1 MFRKR
6 TAETARPIQPTQ
18 PERVTSV
25 LGSGTIWKGSLNGS
39 GGVRI
44 EGAFEGDIA
53 LRGLL
58 VVGATGRVTCPHL
71 RANVVIVAGAL
82 RGDITA
88 EKVEIR
94 ATGRVW
100 GDVVTAAFSTEEG
113 AFLRGQIRM
122 EDKVDIGV
130 TAITPAEAVFV
141 EEAPPAQ
148 PAEALEEKAEPTDN
162 ASEAAISEE

>member
-1 MFRKR
+1 
-6 TAETARPIQPTQ
+6 
-18 PERVTSV
+18 V
-25 LGSGTIWKGSLNGS
+25 LGSGTIWKGSLSGS

-71 RANVVIVAGAL
+71 RASVVIIAGAL

-94 ATGRVW
+94 ASGRVW

-130 TAITPAEAVFV
+130 AAVTPAEALFV
-141 EEAPPAQ
+141 EESPPAQ
-148 PAEALEEKAEPTDN
+148 PGEAAQEKAEKAKN
-162 ASEAAISEE
+162 ESEQLPGNR

>member
-6 TAETARPIQPTQ
+6 GESTPPANPPAPT
-18 PERVTSV
+18 ERITSV
-25 LGSGTIWKGSLNGS
+25 LGAGISWKGNLSGT

-44 EGAFEGDIA
+44 EGAFEGNIN

-58 VVGATGRVTCPHL
+58 VVGETGRVTCEHL
-71 RANVVIVAGAL
+71 RANVVIVAGAV

-100 GDVVTAAFSTEEG
+100 GNVVTAAFATEEG

-122 EDKVDIGV
+122 EEQV
-130 TAITPAEAVFV
+130 TVEEPEPP
-141 EEAPPAQ
+141 EEAPEVAESPAAQ
-148 PAEALEEKAEPTDN
+148 QD
-162 ASEAAISEE
+162 SETVQS

>member
-6 TAETARPIQPTQ
+6 NEEIARPIQPIQ
-18 PERVTSV
+18 SERVTSV
-25 LGSGTIWKGSLNGS
+25 LGSGTIWRGSLSGS

-44 EGAFEGDIA
+44 EGAYEGEIA

-71 RANVVIVAGAL
+71 RASVVIIAGAV

-130 TAITPAEAVFV
+130 AAVTPAEAVFV
-141 EEAPPAQ
+141 EEAPQQQ
-148 PAEALEEKAEPTDN
+148 PADATEGKVEEHGSDQ
-162 ASEAAISEE
+162 

>member
-6 TAETARPIQPTQ
+6 GESTPPANPQAPT
-18 PERVTSV
+18 ERITSV
-25 LGSGTIWKGSLNGS
+25 LGSGISWKGNLSGT

-44 EGAFEGDIA
+44 EGAFEGNIN

-58 VVGATGRVTCPHL
+58 VVGETGRVTCEHL
-71 RANVVIVAGAL
+71 RANLVIVAGAV

-100 GDVVTAAFSTEEG
+100 GNVVTAAFATEEG

-122 EDKVDIGV
+122 EEKV
-130 TAITPAEAVFV
+130 AV
-141 EEAPPAQ
+141 EEPEPAQ
-148 PAEALEEKAEPTDN
+148 ETPEVEESPTGQQDSQ
-162 ASEAAISEE
+162 AVQS

>member
-6 TAETARPIQPTQ
+6 TQETARPIQPIQ
-18 PERVTSV
+18 SERVTSV
-25 LGSGTIWKGSLNGS
+25 LGSGTIWKGSLSGS

-71 RANVVIVAGAL
+71 RASVVIIAGAL

-94 ATGRVW
+94 ASGRVW

-130 TAITPAEAVFV
+130 AAVTPAEAVFV
-141 EEAPPAQ
+141 EEAPPAG
-148 PAEALEEKAEPTDN
+148 EAQEKTG
-162 ASEAAISEE
+162 SEK

>member
-6 TAETARPIQPTQ
+6 TQETTRPIQPIQ
-18 PERVTSV
+18 SERVTSV
-25 LGSGTIWKGSLNGS
+25 LGSGTIWKGSLSGS

-71 RANVVIVAGAL
+71 RASVVIIAGAL

-94 ATGRVW
+94 ASGRVW

-130 TAITPAEAVFV
+130 AAVTPAEAVFV
-141 EEAPPAQ
+141 EESPPAQ
-148 PAEALEEKAEPTDN
+148 PGEAAQKKTEKAEN
-162 ASEAAISEE
+162 ESEQIPGNR

>member
-6 TAETARPIQPTQ
+6 TEETARPIQPIQ
-18 PERVTSV
+18 SERVTSV
-25 LGSGTIWKGSLNGS
+25 LGSGTIWRGSLSGS

-71 RANVVIVAGAL
+71 RASVVIIAGAV

-130 TAITPAEAVFV
+130 AAVTSAEAVFV
-141 EEAPPAQ
+141 EESPPAQ
-148 PAEALEEKAEPTDN
+148 PAEATEEKAEKA
-162 ASEAAISEE
+162 ASDQ

>member
-6 TAETARPIQPTQ
+6 DESSPPSLPPAPT
-18 PERVTSV
+18 ERVTSV
-25 LGSGTIWKGSLNGS
+25 LGGGIVWKGNLSGS

-44 EGAFEGDIA
+44 EGAFEGDIS

-58 VVGATGRVTCPHL
+58 VVGETGRVTCEHMN
-71 RANVVIVAGAL
+71 ANVVIVAGAV

-100 GDVVTAAFSTEEG
+100 GNVVTAAFATEEG

-122 EDKVDIGV
+122 EEQLDI
-130 TAITPAEAVFV
+130 
-141 EEAPPAQ
+141 
-148 PAEALEEKAEPTDN
+148 EALTASLEETQQAASAPAPEPQP
-162 ASEAAISEE
+162 EE

>member
-1 MFRKR
+1 MFRRKD
-6 TAETARPIQPTQ
+6 TVTTQ
-18 PERVTSV
+18 PVPPAPTERVTSV
-25 LGSGTIWKGSLNGS
+25 LGSGIVWKGNLSGS

-44 EGAFEGDIA
+44 EGAFEGEIN

-58 VVGATGRVTCPHL
+58 VIGASGRVTCPHI
-71 RANVVIVAGAL
+71 RANVVVIAGAI

-94 ATGRVW
+94 STGRVW

-122 EDKVDIGV
+122 EEEVDIGALPA
-130 TAITPAEAVFV
+130 TAEANDAFD
-141 EEAPPAQ
+141 EMMSSEAP
-148 PAEALEEKAEPTDN
+148 D
-162 ASEAAISEE
+162 ISTPPELPED

>member
-1 MFRKR
+1 MP
-6 TAETARPIQPTQ
+6 AQ

-71 RANVVIVAGAL
+71 RANVVIIAGAL

-130 TAITPAEAVFV
+130 GAITPAEAVFV

-148 PAEALEEKAEPTDN
+148 PAGPEEEKPEQ
-162 ASEAAISEE
+162 SESEQGSAISEE

>member
-1 MFRKR
+1 M
-6 TAETARPIQPTQ
+6 
-18 PERVTSV
+18 
-25 LGSGTIWKGSLNGS
+25 GSGIVWKGNLSGS

-44 EGAFEGDIA
+44 EGAFEGEIA

-58 VVGATGRVTCPHL
+58 VIGASGRVTCPHL
-71 RANVVIVAGAL
+71 RANVVVIAGAV

-100 GDVVTAAFSTEEG
+100 GDVTTAAFSTEEG

-122 EDKVDIGV
+122 EEEVDIG
-130 TAITPAEAVFV
+130 IIPANDEGAALSD
-141 EEAPPAQ
+141 EEVNLND
-148 PAEALEEKAEPTDN
+148 E
-162 ASEAAISEE
+162 

>member
-6 TAETARPIQPTQ
+6 EESPQPSA
-18 PERVTSV
+18 PPAHIERVTSV
-25 LGSGTIWKGSLNGS
+25 LGPGIIWKGNLSGS

-44 EGAFEGDIA
+44 EGAFEGEIA
-53 LRGLL
+53 LHGLL

-71 RANVVIVAGAL
+71 RANVVVIAGAV

-94 ATGRVW
+94 STGRVW
-100 GDVVTAAFSTEEG
+100 GNVVTAAFATEEG

-122 EDKVDIGV
+122 EDTVDIGI
-130 TAITPAEAVFV
+130 AAAPSAELSLD
-141 EEAPPAQ
+141 EAEAQ
-148 PAEALEEKAEPTDN
+148 PASDLPSQEE
-162 ASEAAISEE
+162 

>member
-1 MFRKR
+1 M
-6 TAETARPIQPTQ
+6 QPAPT
-18 PERVTSV
+18 ERVTSV
-25 LGSGTIWKGSLNGS
+25 LGPGVVWKGNLSGS
-39 GGVRI
+39 GGVRV

-71 RANVVIVAGAL
+71 RADVVIIAGAV

-94 ATGRVW
+94 STGRVW
-100 GDVVTAAFSTEEG
+100 GDVVAAAFATEEG

-122 EDKVDIGV
+122 EDEVDTG
-130 TAITPAEAVFV
+130 
-141 EEAPPAQ
+141 
-148 PAEALEEKAEPTDN
+148 
-162 ASEAAISEE
+162 ISEELPEEPQVAAENEPSPPTSEEV

>member
-1 MFRKR
+1 MFRR
-6 TAETARPIQPTQ
+6 RDPTTPLASQPAPT
-18 PERVTSV
+18 ERVTSV
-25 LGSGTIWKGSLNGS
+25 LGAGIIWKGNLSGS

-58 VVGATGRVTCPHL
+58 VVGETGRVTCDHL
-71 RANVVIVAGAL
+71 KANIVIIAGAV

-94 ATGRVW
+94 ASGRVW
-100 GDVVTAAFSTEEG
+100 GNVVTAAFTTEEG

-122 EDKVDIGV
+122 EEQVDLGLPV
-130 TAITPAEAVFV
+130 TPLV
-141 EEAPPAQ
+141 EPSIERETGFPQ
-148 PAEALEEKAEPTDN
+148 PQDDL
-162 ASEAAISEE
+162 

>member
-6 TAETARPIQPTQ
+6 EGAAPPAAQPA
-18 PERVTSV
+18 PVERITSV
-25 LGSGTIWKGSLNGS
+25 LGAGINWKGSLSGS

-44 EGAFEGDIA
+44 EGSFEGEIDV
-53 LRGLL
+53 RGLL
-58 VVGATGRVTCPHL
+58 VVGEAGRVTCEDL
-71 RANVVIVAGAL
+71 RANVVIVAGAV

-100 GDVVTAAFSTEEG
+100 GNVVTAAFATEEG

-122 EDKVDIGV
+122 EEHVDV
-130 TAITPAEAVFV
+130 HPA
-141 EEAPPAQ
+141 PAQ
-148 PAEALEEKAEPTDN
+148 AETAPEAE
-162 ASEAAISEE
+162 SEEPEAGQETAEESGSQPA